1 MITFLYWF
9 FENFCLPIKIL
20 AVLADTSIIVA
31 VVKWIYGL
39 TYCTIYLKI
48 DDKIE
53 KLELRRKYFTVQH
66 LTNIVSREF
75 YQGDLC
81 DKTVRAQII
90 KLTSP
95 RLKDEYQ
102 SEHFPFKLRHIIFV
116 HWLVRKGEAFDLSS
130 ESEEAKILSLRNDTF
145 PFSFKANEEDKL
157 VECKSVS
164 SLLQSLLCENRDD
177 QVKTCGTSP
186 TAIRK
191 NHFFSPKMQFI
202 YWGDKT
208 MLRESY
214 DYVAFIESILKNLY
228 DNNSSFK
235 EALDFTKGKKLFCSR
250 GDHNPQKSFITER
263 ELCNALMQIRDNSD
277 NKNECNTLTKG
288 V

>member
-1 MITFLYWF
+1 MVYLLYWF

-39 TYCTIYLKI
+39 TYCTTYLKI
-48 DDKIE
+48 NNKIE

-66 LTNIVSREF
+66 LTNIVSREY

-95 RLKDEYQ
+95 RLKDEFL
-102 SEHFPFKLRHIIFV
+102 SEHFPFRLCHIAFV
-116 HWLVRKGEAFDLSS
+116 NWLVRKGEAFDLSS
-130 ESEEAKILSLRNDTF
+130 ESENAKILSLRNDTF
-145 PFSFKANEEDKL
+145 SFSFQVNEKDKT

-164 SLLQSLLCENRDD
+164 SLLQSLLCKERDE
-177 QVKTCGTSP
+177 QVKACGSSP
-186 TAIRK
+186 TTTKK
-191 NHFFSPKMQFI
+191 NHFFSPKMQFL
-202 YWGDKT
+202 YWDDKT

-214 DYVAFIESILKNLY
+214 DYVAFIGLILKNLY
-228 DNNSSFK
+228 DNNPSFK
-235 EALDFTKGKKLFCSR
+235 EALDSTKGKKLFYSR

-263 ELCNALMQIRDNSD
+263 ELCNALMQIRDSSD
-277 NKNECNTLTKG
+277 DKNECDTLTKG